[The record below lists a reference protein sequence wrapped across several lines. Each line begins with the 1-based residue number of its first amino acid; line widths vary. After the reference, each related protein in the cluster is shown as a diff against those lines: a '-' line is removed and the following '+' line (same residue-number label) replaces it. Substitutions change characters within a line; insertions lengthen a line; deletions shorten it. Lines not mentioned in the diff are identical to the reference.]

1 MKEYM
6 PGEWIEV
13 EIEFRHHQVLQNVS
27 VAYVHTDLGRP
38 FVLRTESWK
47 TETKEGVR
55 SYPSYASTVAL
66 RAQVDAADVHRPGTY
81 EFEEIEFLTFSGEYR
96 RVQGD
101 NIPTDTPAFRVVEE
115 PRDPPHVLG
124 VRVT

>member
-13 EIEFRHHQVLQNVS
+13 EIEF
-27 VAYVHTDLGRP
+27 
-38 FVLRTESWK
+38 
-47 TETKEGVR
+47 
-55 SYPSYASTVAL
+55 
-66 RAQVDAADVHRPGTY
+66 
-81 EFEEIEFLTFSGEYR
+81 LTFSGEYR
-96 RVQGD
+96 RVQRD
-101 NIPTDTPAFRVVEE
+101 NVPTDTPAFWVVEE